1 MPPNHASNLPQPGQG
16 RDSSLAMDQEKETTG
31 EDGEELEYPRDMT
44 APHEVIDNTDS
55 AEGSHDDEAFDE
67 IIARDTP
74 HQHSSGRIPIHANV

>member
-16 RDSSLAMDQEKETTG
+16 TVPPFAMDQEKETTG
-31 EDGEELEYPRDMT
+31 EDGEELEYPREMT

-55 AEGSHDDEAFDE
+55 AEGLHDDEAIDE

-74 HQHSSGRIPIHANV
+74 H